1 MKKLIRTLRRAIRR
15 VNPDIVAVKCPT
27 CNHMMNAFEK
37 HQCVSIEVVRSQHK

>member
-15 VNPDIVAVKCPT
+15 VNSDIVAVKCPT
-27 CNHMMNAFEK
+27 CEQMISTFEK